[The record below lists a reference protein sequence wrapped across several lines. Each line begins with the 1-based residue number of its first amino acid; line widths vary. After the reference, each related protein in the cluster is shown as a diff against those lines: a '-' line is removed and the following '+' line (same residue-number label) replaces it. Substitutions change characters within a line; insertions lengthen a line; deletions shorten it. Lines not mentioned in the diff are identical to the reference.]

1 MHNCRQ
7 NTPLSSTKLSYIC
20 RDQSIYMSIWLLIG
34 IAILVLVTLISVLKL
49 QPFIS
54 FLVVSLGLGM
64 AGSLSTEQTIAA
76 MQKGIG
82 GTLGSIIPIIILGA
96 MMGKMVAKS
105 KATFVLSEY
114 FVGLFGPKNLPIAFM
129 LIGFI
134 VGLPLFFSVAFL
146 LLAPLVLSTAERY
159 NLPPVYLG
167 IPMLASL
174 SITQGF
180 LPPHPAPYYL
190 VTHLPGAEMGATL
203 GYGILISIPAMLAS
217 GWLFGKTLKNIPA
230 SPMSFVEADESGQN
244 PSVGISLS
252 ILLLPVALIAIK
264 SFVHLPLFDLLGEPL
279 VALLI
284 SVFVSV
290 YFLGIRR
297 GIAWTEISG
306 WLVDSIKEISPLM
319 LTFGGAGAFKEILQE
334 MHVGDAL
341 HSLTQDSSLNPLII
355 AWGIAAVLRIVT
367 GSSTVSGITTAGL
380 ILPLLASSG
389 TNPTL
394 LALSIGAGSMVLSHV
409 NDAGFWLYKE
419 YFGVSIKNSLR
430 SWTIMETILAVV
442 GLLGVLG
449 LELVL

>member
-1 MHNCRQ
+1 
-7 NTPLSSTKLSYIC
+7 
-20 RDQSIYMSIWLLIG
+20 MSIWLLIG

-64 AGSLSTEQTIAA
+64 AGSLSTEQTIVA

-244 PSVGISLS
+244 PSVGLSLS

-297 GIAWTEISG
+297 GITWTEISG

-341 HSLTQDSSLNPLII
+341 HEMTQDSSLNPLII
-355 AWGIAAVLRIVT
+355 AWGIAAILRIVT

-389 TNPTL
+389 TNPNL

-430 SWTIMETILAVV
+430 SWTVMETILAVV

>member
-1 MHNCRQ
+1 
-7 NTPLSSTKLSYIC
+7 
-20 RDQSIYMSIWLLIG
+20 MSIWLLIG
-34 IAILVLVTLISVLKL
+34 LAILVLVTLISALKL

-54 FLVVSLGLGM
+54 FLIVSLGLGM
-64 AGSLSTEQTIAA
+64 AASLSPEQTIAA
-76 MQKGIG
+76 IQKGIG
-82 GTLGSIIPIIILGA
+82 GTLGSIIPIIIVGA
-96 MMGKMVAKS
+96 MLGKMVAKS
-105 KATFVLSEY
+105 KATFVLSDF
-114 FVGLFGPKNLPIAFM
+114 FVKLFGPKNLPIAFM
-129 LIGFI
+129 IIGFI

-159 NLPPVYLG
+159 KIPPVYLG

-190 VTHLPGAEMGATL
+190 VTHLPGADMGETL
-203 GYGILISIPAMLAS
+203 GYGVLISIPAMLAS

-230 SPMSFVEADESGQN
+230 YPLSFVEVDEAGEN
-244 PSVGISLS
+244 PSVAMSLF

-264 SFVHLPLFDLLGEPL
+264 SFVHLPLFDLLGEPM

-297 GIAWTEISG
+297 GITWPEISG
-306 WLVDSIKEISPLM
+306 WLVESIKEVSPLM

-341 HSLTQDSSLNPLII
+341 QELTHGLAINPLII
-355 AWGIAAVLRIVT
+355 AWCIAAVLRVVT

-380 ILPLLASSG
+380 ILPFLASSS
-389 TNPTL
+389 TNPNL

>member
-1 MHNCRQ
+1 
-7 NTPLSSTKLSYIC
+7 
-20 RDQSIYMSIWLLIG
+20 MSIWLLIG

-64 AGSLSTEQTIAA
+64 AGSLSTEQTIVA

-297 GIAWTEISG
+297 GITWTEISG

-341 HSLTQDSSLNPLII
+341 HEMTQDSSLNPLII
-355 AWGIAAVLRIVT
+355 AWGIAAILRIVT

-389 TNPTL
+389 TNPNL

-430 SWTIMETILAVV
+430 SWTVMETILAVV

>member
-1 MHNCRQ
+1 
-7 NTPLSSTKLSYIC
+7 
-20 RDQSIYMSIWLLIG
+20 MSIWLLIG

-64 AGSLSTEQTIAA
+64 AGSLSTEQTIVA

-252 ILLLPVALIAIK
+252 ILLFPVALIAIK

-297 GIAWTEISG
+297 GITWTEISG

-341 HSLTQDSSLNPLII
+341 HEMTQDSSLNPLII

-367 GSSTVSGITTAGL
+367 GSSTVSGITTASL

-394 LALSIGAGSMVLSHV
+394 LVLSIGAGSMVLSHV